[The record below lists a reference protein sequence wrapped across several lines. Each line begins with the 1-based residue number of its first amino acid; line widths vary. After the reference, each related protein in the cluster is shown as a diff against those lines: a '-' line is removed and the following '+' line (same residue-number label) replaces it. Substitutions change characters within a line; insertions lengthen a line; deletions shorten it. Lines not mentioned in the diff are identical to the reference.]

1 MRCKFKL
8 SRKRRKIII
17 AKKKEDLKDEMRTC
31 RYCGEELLAST
42 NKAVSQFGYYE
53 KKNKGWYYQTNCIEC
68 QREAVRIKGYNKQIK
83 EEQIKE
89 ELRAKRI
96 LDRENRRWSIYKITI
111 DLTGIE
117 RRLKQRFI
125 RWHQKY
131 FYVGIT
137 KREPRNR
144 WNEHLYNLKAGNHCN
159 EIMQAVYDKLR
170 KAYLD
175 LDDNEF
181 QEVFRSD
188 IMRFEVLKTLDNNM
202 TEYEAHLH
210 EEFEIK
216 ALEYELFYNIKDSYH
231 IALMNKESKKEMS
244 YLKDDMIINLEH
256 CKSST
261 SYLKE
266 IHEKGKKNNL
276 SVGSTQVTI

>member
-1 MRCKFKL
+1 M
-8 SRKRRKIII
+8 III

-42 NKAVSQFGYYE
+42 NKDVSQFGSYE
-53 KKNKGWYYQTNCIEC
+53 KKKQGAWYYQSNCIEC
-68 QREAVRIKGYNKQIK
+68 QREAVRIKGYNKHISTEQMK
-83 EEQIKE
+83 EQ
-89 ELRAKRI
+89 LRAKRI
-96 LDRENRRWSIYKITI
+96 LDRDNRRWSIYKVTI
-111 DLTGIE
+111 DLTDIE
-117 RRLKQRFI
+117 SRLKKRFI

-137 KREPRNR
+137 KREARKR
-144 WNEHLYNLKAGNHCN
+144 WNEHLYDLKTGSHCN
-159 EIMQAVYDKLR
+159 EIMQAVYSKVR
-170 KAYLD
+170 KVYPD

-181 QEVFRSD
+181 QEVFGSD

-202 TEYEAHLH
+202 TEYEAHIH

-216 ALEYELFYNIKDSYH
+216 ALEYELFYGIKDSYNT
-231 IALMNKESKKEMS
+231 ALMNKESKKEMS
-244 YLKDDMIINLEH
+244 YLKDNMIINLEH

-276 SVGSTQVTI
+276 SVGRTQVID

>member
-1 MRCKFKL
+1 MELNYQEKGKV
-8 SRKRRKIII
+8 III

-42 NKAVSQFGYYE
+42 NKDVSQFGSYE
-53 KKNKGWYYQTNCIEC
+53 KKKQGAWYYQSNCIEC
-68 QREAVRIKGYNKQIK
+68 QREAVRIKSSNRHINTEQMK
-83 EEQIKE
+83 EH
-89 ELRAKRI
+89 LRAKRI

-137 KREPRNR
+137 KREPRKR
-144 WNEHLYNLKAGNHCN
+144 WNEHLYDLKKGSHCN
-159 EIMQAVYDKLR
+159 EIMQAVYSKVR
-170 KAYLD
+170 KAYPA

-181 QEVFRSD
+181 QEVFGSD
-188 IMRFEVLKTLDNNM
+188 IMSFEVLKTLDNNM
-202 TEYEAHLH
+202 TEYEAHIH

-216 ALEYELFYNIKDSYH
+216 ALEYELFYGIKDSYNT
-231 IALMNKESKKEMS
+231 ALINKESKKEIS
-244 YLKDDMIINLEH
+244 YLKDEMLINLEH

-266 IHEKGKKNNL
+266 IHEKDKKITPCAANTR
-276 SVGSTQVTI
+276 VIK